1 MIVEL
6 AGAVTQDSVD
16 RLIATCFGHPGLT
29 AWEVRIDG
37 RRFVAVSGDEA
48 LVSAYPERQPD
59 VIAVHLTTHDGYWL
73 VARESSLRYDV
84 RIGAAQVGGGA
95 EHLWLAAG
103 PCAFEDAADVLRI
116 AKHVRDQGAH
126 ALRVGLYKPRT
137 SPYNFQGL
145 GRAAFDALRGIRA
158 ETGLPIVSE
167 VLDPRDIDA
176 MAEIVDCL
184 QVGTRNMA
192 NQALLTAL
200 GQAPVP
206 VLLKRGAGAS
216 MAEWIRAAEYVV
228 AHGNPHVVMCAR
240 GVTSFDTTTRYG
252 LDLGVIPAV
261 KRATGLP
268 VVFDP
273 SHSTG
278 DVRLVRAAAAA
289 AAAFGADGLLV
300 ESHDAPHAMYRPGDA
315 PQAYP
320 PTELAEL
327 AATANRVRNLM
338 EEADHAA

>member
-6 AGAVTQDSVD
+6 ADAANQDGVD
-16 RLIATCFGHPGLT
+16 RLTATCFDHPGLT
-29 AWEVRIDG
+29 TWEVRVDG

-48 LVSAYPERQPD
+48 LIVEDPGGHPD
-59 VIAVHLTTHDGYWL
+59 VIAVHPTTRDGYWL
-73 VARESSLRYDV
+73 VSRDSGLRYDV
-84 RIGAAQVGGGA
+84 RVGGVPIGGAADRM
-95 EHLWLAAG
+95 WLAAG
-103 PCAFEDAADVLRI
+103 PCAFEDEADVSRI
-116 AKHVRDQGAH
+116 AKLVRDQGAH
-126 ALRVGLYKPRT
+126 ALRVGVYKPRT

-145 GRAAFDALRGIRA
+145 GRAAFGALREVRA
-158 ETGLPIVSE
+158 ETELPIVSE
-167 VLDPRDIDA
+167 VLDPRDVHA
-176 MAEIVDCL
+176 LAEVVDCL

-200 GQAPVP
+200 GEAPVP
-206 VLLKRGAGAS
+206 VLLKRGAGAP
-216 MAEWIRAAEYVV
+216 MAEWIKAAEYVV

-300 ESHDAPHAMYRPGDA
+300 ESHDAPHTMYRPGDGA
-315 PQAYP
+315 QAYP
-320 PTELAEL
+320 PAKLAEL
-327 AATANRVRNLM
+327 AETANRVRSLLT
-338 EEADHAA
+338 EVDRAA